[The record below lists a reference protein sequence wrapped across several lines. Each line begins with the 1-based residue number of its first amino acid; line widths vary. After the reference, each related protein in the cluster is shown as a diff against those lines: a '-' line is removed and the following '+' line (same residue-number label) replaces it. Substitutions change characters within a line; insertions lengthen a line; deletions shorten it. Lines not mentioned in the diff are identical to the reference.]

1 MGAPYDKYLG
11 MIISPV
17 EYLTIQGIFKVL
29 GIEDQT
35 KTLTDLTVTQL
46 LTPGAADASA
56 RRNSKRAAQGNLER
70 YFKSYRAFQ
79 RDYRKKYS
87 KQFMLRQGYAPNST
101 ALSRIIIE
109 EKAKTYI
116 QNLYGYANVNLETT
130 AIRYLT
136 EYQKQ
141 AHAIQQVTG
150 YNFSTTNIER
160 DGKIYTNHKYEYA
173 TNIEIQITSTRNF
186 IDTIMDNLE
195 DNYDYDG
202 VNVIINGTLYK
213 VGPFVDEVNAQD
225 KYETICTGPVKPIPY
240 KENIYSY
247 LIENYSYNE
256 VSREVLIN
264 GITYLV
270 PEELAPTINNDKYT
284 VIVSNGVNPDETI
297 DVPVVYTQAQEEIIY
312 TQADRIV
319 NNVTNIAY
327 LTEADLITY
336 RVTSGEVGTELRYW
350 IGIAGSNPDIYD
362 TMSIDITTIIALK
375 EDNVIIDT
383 DDYKLNRMLRK
394 LNLSGDVLR
403 KNLENPQ
410 IDNAYLMT
418 GIDPTSN
425 RLADIKVLF
434 RTFDML
440 APGSGDIV
448 ISVNRLSLKYSF
460 NITKNFINGVI
471 GPVGTYTK
479 SMEGSGN
486 AAVMTLRHQGSA
498 TEYKELV
505 VKNFIQTYEISG
517 YGFAAY
523 LTTGGG
529 YCRIAVPLDVLNK
542 LQYKDFVDVYE
553 YGLCL
558 LAYAHETI
566 EIKWYETS
574 AFGTVLKIV
583 GIVITL
589 YTLGGASSIGAALW
603 GIAGAA
609 AVMLAASMIA
619 QLIGGTAGLI
629 IGALVGIVAM
639 AYFGGY
645 GFDTSELWLMI
656 ADRTIGVINQS
667 IAMEAEKISLDRDAY
682 MSEMEDKMEE
692 LTKLSKEFENDAF
705 NPYINSLHSAYAGT
719 PNIIFRDIAAYCESI
734 VGTTDLNNLVDY
746 SYQIEQAISLRLDV
760 WSGP

>member
-1 MGAPYDKYLG
+1 MGAPHDKYLG

-35 KTLTDLTVTQL
+35 KTITDLTVTQL

-56 RRNSKRAAQGNLER
+56 RRNSKRAAKGNLER

-116 QNLYGYANVNLETT
+116 QNLYGYANANIETT
-130 AIRYLT
+130 AIGYLT

-160 DGKIYTNHKYEYA
+160 NGKIYTNHKYEYV

-186 IDTIMDNLE
+186 IDTIVNNLE
-195 DNYDYDG
+195 DNYGYDG
-202 VNVIINGTLYK
+202 VNVIINGNLYK
-213 VGPFVDEVNAQD
+213 VGPFVDEVNSQD
-225 KYETICTGPVKPIPY
+225 EYETICTGPVEPIPY
-240 KENIYSY
+240 EENIYSY

-264 GITYLV
+264 GIAYLV
-270 PEELAPTINNDKYT
+270 PEELDPTINNDKYI
-284 VIVSNGVNPDETI
+284 VIVSNGVDPDETI
-297 DVPVVYTQAQEEIIY
+297 EVPVIYTQAQEEIIY

-403 KNLENPQ
+403 KSLENHQ

-448 ISVNRLSLKYSF
+448 ITVNRLSLKYSF
-460 NITKNFINGVI
+460 NITKNFVNGVI

-479 SMEGSGN
+479 SMSGSGG
-486 AAVMTLRHQGSA
+486 AAIMTLRHQGSA
-498 TEYKELV
+498 TEYKELI

-517 YGFAAY
+517 HGFAAY

-558 LAYAHETI
+558 LAYSHETI

-583 GIVITL
+583 AIVITL

-603 GIAGAA
+603 GVAGAA
-609 AVMLAASMIA
+609 AIMVAASMIA
-619 QLIGGTAGLI
+619 KLIGGTAGLI
-629 IGALVGIVAM
+629 IGAIAGIIAM

-667 IAMEAEKISLDRDAY
+667 IAMEAEKLAIDRDAY

-692 LTKLSKEFENDAF
+692 IIKLSKEFENDSF

-719 PNIIFRDIAAYCESI
+719 PNVIFRDTAAYCESI
-734 VGTTDLNNLVDY
+734 VGSTDLNNLVDY